1 MELSHNTDTIF
12 TVPHHLLRL
21 NPPLH
26 QLFIPSGVSPPL
38 GPDLGHVDSK
48 FPLLAATVRRNAKI
62 SLNTLAGALF
72 SFDY

>member
-1 MELSHNTDTIF
+1 MAPFL
-12 TVPHHLLRL
+12 VPRHLFRP

-26 QLFIPSGVSPPL
+26 QLFIPSGPHPL
-38 GPDLGHVDSK
+38 SRPDLGHVDSK
-48 FPLLAATVRRNAKI
+48 FPLLVASARRNAKI